1 MITSRVREGRGSLP
15 TFYLIVLQV
24 HMASVY
30 NIMLVI
36 SHHVLLLSDA
46 VHLLS
51 IFTINVMLSWMKEK
65 LRQWIPTLK
74 LN

>member
-1 MITSRVREGRGSLP
+1 
-15 TFYLIVLQV
+15 
-24 HMASVY
+24 MAAVY

-36 SHHVLLLSDA
+36 AHHVQLLSDA